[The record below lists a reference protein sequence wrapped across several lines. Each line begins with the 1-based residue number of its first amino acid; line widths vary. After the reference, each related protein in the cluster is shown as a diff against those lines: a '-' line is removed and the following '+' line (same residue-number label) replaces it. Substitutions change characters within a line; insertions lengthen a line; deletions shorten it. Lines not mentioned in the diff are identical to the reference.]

1 MCVSENEANVYW
13 CHYRQRYCDATNMC
27 CVVVV
32 VIHFYTYYMDLY
44 IFIRVYET
52 ISLYFLHSLDDIYS
66 SVLFFLAYHR
76 SIARMCE
83 CVCLCRY
90 HRIIRQFNRLF
101 KWKKAKKQC
110 TAKMAWYREHADRKN
125 SINKCLCEC
134 VCLSEV
140 CEAKYSFVLSINMC
154 TCVCVADDRTVG
166 TSMYIPLRRYIYTS
180 VSAVCCVL

>member
-66 SVLFFLAYHR
+66 SVLFFLAYTFLFLHR

-110 TAKMAWYREHADRKN
+110 TARMAWYREHADRKN

-134 VCLSEV
+134 VCEWSVRGKIFVRFEH
-140 CEAKYSFVLSINMC
+140 KYVYM
-154 TCVCVADDRTVG
+154 CVCGWRSHSGNVNVHSST
-166 TSMYIPLRRYIYTS
+166 
-180 VSAVCCVL
+180 